1 VDEGFDEWCNL
12 GGGGGVNYEEE
23 GKQRLGI
30 NDQHHI

>member
-1 VDEGFDEWCNL
+1 MSGAIWE
-12 GGGGGVNYEEE
+12 GGGGVNYEEE